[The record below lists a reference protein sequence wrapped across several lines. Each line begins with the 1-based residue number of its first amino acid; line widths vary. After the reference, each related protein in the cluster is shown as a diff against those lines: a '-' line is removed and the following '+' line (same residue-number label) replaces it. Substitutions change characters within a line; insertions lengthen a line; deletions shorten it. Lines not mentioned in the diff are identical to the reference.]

1 VSVIA
6 EFRALDRRNWYLAG
20 ARMVVSA
27 GFAMVLPFMAVH
39 LTLERQQ
46 PATVA
51 GIIAALAGLCG
62 AAMQWVAGTLSD
74 RVGRRSVMQVSMVVR
89 AANLALLGYVTAIR
103 GPIWVIGLL
112 IVANGVLRAFFD
124 PVANALVAD
133 LSPPEQR
140 VAAFSLQRVGVNIGW
155 SVGTLSH
162 GLAGYSTLFYW
173 AAGITLLA
181 TLVVTAIVEP
191 PRSTTARP
199 PAWREMV
206 RLLDNPVLVR
216 FLVATVAFF
225 ILQVQ
230 LYQTLSVYAATVL
243 GLTRAQVGTLY
254 SLNGVMVVLLQVPT
268 VAFIRRWGTER
279 ALVLGS
285 IAYASS
291 YAAVG
296 LAGGYV
302 SLLLC
307 VACVTLAE
315 MLSAPAQQ
323 TAITSMATPGRMGI
337 YAGLFGLCQVTGQSA
352 GPLVGSALLDL
363 LMPSRVAHA
372 AWFILALFGVAAAA
386 IYRTQDKRPVP
397 AERVGPQ

>member
-1 VSVIA
+1 VIA
-6 EFRALDRRNWYLAG
+6 EFRALDRRNWYLAA

-27 GFAMVLPFMAVH
+27 GFAMVLPFMAIH
-39 LTLERQQ
+39 LTEERHQ
-46 PATVA
+46 AAIVV
-51 GIIAALAGLCG
+51 GIIATLAGACG
-62 AAMQWVAGTLSD
+62 AAMQWVAGALSD
-74 RVGRRSVMQVSMVVR
+74 HIGRRSVMLASMVIRSV
-89 AANLALLGYVTAIR
+89 NLALLGYVTAVR
-103 GPIWVIGLL
+103 GPIWVLGAL

-133 LSPPEQR
+133 LTPPEQR
-140 VAAFSLQRVGVNIGW
+140 VAGYSLQRVGINIGW
-155 SVGTLSH
+155 AVGTASH
-162 GLAGYSTLFYW
+162 ALAAYHTLFYW
-173 AAGITLLA
+173 AAAITLLA
-181 TLVVTAIVEP
+181 TLAVTAIAEP

-199 PAWREMV
+199 PAWRDMV
-206 RLLDNPVLVR
+206 AVLDDRRLVR

-230 LYQTLSVYAATVL
+230 LYQTLSIYAARVL
-243 GLTRAQVGTLY
+243 HLDRAQVGTLY

-285 IAYASS
+285 IAYACS

-296 LAGGYV
+296 LAGGYF

-323 TAITSMATPGRMGI
+323 TAVTSMASPGRMGI

-352 GPLVGSALLDL
+352 GPLVGTALLDVL
-363 LMPSRVAHA
+363 PSRVA
-372 AWFILALFGVAAAA
+372 WFALALFGVAAAT
-386 IYRTQDKRPVP
+386 IYRTKQTVGG
-397 AERVGPQ
+397 ERVGPQ